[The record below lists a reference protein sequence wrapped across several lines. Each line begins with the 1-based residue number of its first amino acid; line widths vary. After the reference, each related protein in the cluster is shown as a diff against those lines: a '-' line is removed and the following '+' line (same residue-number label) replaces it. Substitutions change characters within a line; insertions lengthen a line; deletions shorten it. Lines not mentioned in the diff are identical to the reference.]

1 VAAPVRED
9 VWSEQDTGPDAIE
22 AALRDLLRRRH
33 AENEALVPARVLN
46 LVVIV
51 DHDWK
56 GEIANRLERVG
67 RYQASR
73 TILCT
78 VEEGRT
84 RLDAVA
90 TVSYEE
96 PGSGTIGVVREQIE
110 IDLGP
115 SHLEALQSVVDPI
128 LIAEMPTIVWSPHGY
143 REAVESLLPVIDV
156 ILLDS
161 DDRADPAEAFERAGS
176 FCESVYVV
184 DLAWLRT
191 TPWRERLA
199 ASFDL
204 RERIPAL
211 RQVSEL
217 EVRHQASSTASG
229 LLLTGWL
236 ASRLDWAPSP
246 LSGVAGEALS
256 GSAPRPDGEVDL
268 RLRTVSQDAPGLGG
282 VTVGCDTG
290 LRLSLS
296 RSRGGLDAE
305 EITEDEEPRRWKILG
320 ASRGEGGILG
330 EGVRQAL
337 LRDPTYPASLWA
349 ARELCP
355 S

>member
-1 VAAPVRED
+1 MSED
-9 VWSEQDTGPDAIE
+9 VWSEQDTDPDAIE
-22 AALRDLLRRRH
+22 AALRALLRTRH
-33 AENEALVPARVLN
+33 AENQALIPARVLN

-51 DHDWK
+51 DRDWK
-56 GEIANRLERVG
+56 GEVANRLQRVG

-73 TILCT
+73 TILCG
-78 VEEGRT
+78 VQQGRT
-84 RLDAVA
+84 TLDAVA

-96 PGSGTIGVVREQIE
+96 PGAGSVGVVREQIE

-115 SHLEALQSVVDPI
+115 EHLEALDTVVDPI
-128 LIAEMPTIVWSPHGY
+128 LVSELPTIVWSPHGY
-143 REAVESLLPVIDV
+143 TDAVNRLLPVTDV

-161 DDRADPAEAFERAGS
+161 DDLPEPAEAFERAGS
-176 FCESVYVV
+176 LCDRVYVV

-204 RERIPAL
+204 RERAAAL
-211 RQVSEL
+211 SRVSEL
-217 EVRHQASSTASG
+217 EICHQESSTASG
-229 LLLTGWL
+229 LLLSGWL
-236 ASRLDWAPSP
+236 ASRLGWEPVP
-246 LSGVAGEALS
+246 LAGVPGQELS
-256 GSAPRPDGEVDL
+256 GSLARPDGEVRL
-268 RLRTVSQDAPGLGG
+268 RLQRLSQDAPGLGG
-282 VTVGCDTG
+282 VTVEAEPG

-296 RSRGGLDAE
+296 RGRGGLDAE
-305 EITEDEEPRRWKILG
+305 ETDAEGERRHWKILG

-337 LRDPTYPASLWA
+337 LRDPTYPAALWV

-355 S
+355 V

>member
-1 VAAPVRED
+1 VSED
-9 VWSEQDTGPDAIE
+9 VWSEQDTDPDAIE
-22 AALRDLLRRRH
+22 AALRSLLRTRH
-33 AENEALVPARVLN
+33 AENEELVPARVLN

-51 DHDWK
+51 DRDWK

-78 VEEGRT
+78 VEAGRT
-84 RLDAVA
+84 TLDAVA

-96 PGSGTIGVVREQIE
+96 PGGGNIGVVREHIE
-110 IDLGP
+110 IDVGP
-115 SHLEALQSVVDPI
+115 EHLEALETVVDPI
-128 LIAEMPTIVWSPHGY
+128 LISEMPTIVWSPHGY
-143 REAVESLLPVIDV
+143 EEAVHRLLPVTDV
-156 ILLDS
+156 VLIDS
-161 DDRADPAEAFERAGS
+161 DDLSDPAEAFERAGS
-176 FCESVYVV
+176 YCDRAYVV
-184 DLAWLRT
+184 DLAWLRS

-204 RERIPAL
+204 HERAAAL

-217 EVRHQASSTASG
+217 EIRHQETSTASG
-229 LLLTGWL
+229 LLLGGWL
-236 ASRLDWAPSP
+236 VSRLGWGAEP
-246 LSGVAGEALS
+246 LSGTTGQELS
-256 GSAPRPDGEVDL
+256 GSVSREDGQVEL
-268 RLRTVSQDAPGLGG
+268 RLRKQVQDAPGLGG
-282 VTVGCDTG
+282 VTVACDPV

-296 RSRGGLDAE
+296 RGRGGLDAE
-305 EITEDEEPRRWKILG
+305 EINAEGEKRNWKILG

-337 LRDPTYPASLWA
+337 LRDPTYPAALWA

-355 S
+355 A